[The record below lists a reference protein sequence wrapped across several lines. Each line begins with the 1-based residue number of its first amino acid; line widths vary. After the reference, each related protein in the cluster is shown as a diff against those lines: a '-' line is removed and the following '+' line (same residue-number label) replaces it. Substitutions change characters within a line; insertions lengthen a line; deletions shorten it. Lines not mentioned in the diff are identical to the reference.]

1 MPLLVAVQWH
11 RQLRR
16 PRCQCSGDGD
26 LQALGS
32 EPLVELDTSLFEVDE
47 WLREVAM
54 PDTGWLRAVD
64 VDTGLADC
72 DMFEWTDVIAAAG
85 EVRTDEAPPQPRKAV
100 GATCSWRR
108 PRAPVA
114 PAASTCDS
122 GKSGGGNE
130 GRGCD
135 ADGADGDAH
144 WAGASLHVGVVAP
157 LAKGS
162 SKRPADDVAAPSASK
177 RKRPPQDRGAD
188 HAYVRRVLFP
198 E

>member
-64 VDTGLADC
+64 VDSGLADC
-72 DMFEWTDVIAAAG
+72 EMFEWTDGI
-85 EVRTDEAPPQPRKAV
+85 T
-100 GATCSWRR
+100 
-108 PRAPVA
+108 
-114 PAASTCDS
+114 
-122 GKSGGGNE
+122 
-130 GRGCD
+130 
-135 ADGADGDAH
+135 
-144 WAGASLHVGVVAP
+144 
-157 LAKGS
+157 
-162 SKRPADDVAAPSASK
+162 
-177 RKRPPQDRGAD
+177 
-188 HAYVRRVLFP
+188 
-198 E
+198 